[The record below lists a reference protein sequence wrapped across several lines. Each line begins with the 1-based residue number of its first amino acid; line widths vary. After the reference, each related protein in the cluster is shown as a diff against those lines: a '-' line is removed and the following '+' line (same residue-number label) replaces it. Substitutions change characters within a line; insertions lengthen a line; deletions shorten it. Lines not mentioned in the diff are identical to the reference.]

1 MHKNNLVYHVKR
13 AEKSCNDDTV
23 GQMTKRIFERV
34 LDHNKRDKNSLFLEH
49 KIVNEYPRPQYQ
61 NLIPEF

>member
-1 MHKNNLVYHVKR
+1 MHKNSLVYHVKR

-34 LDHNKRDKNSLFLEH
+34 LDHNKRDKNSLILEH

>member
-1 MHKNNLVYHVKR
+1 MHKNNLVYHVKH

-23 GQMTKRIFERV
+23 GRMTKRIFERV

>member
-34 LDHNKRDKNSLFLEH
+34 LDHNKRDKNSLFLER